1 MILRPIEV
9 EQIFSYDNEERKVK
23 VAAHEFSDYALIW
36 WDQVEKERERNRDY
50 PIDTREEMKSL
61 MRRRFVPSCYHREL
75 HNKLQRITQGSR
87 SVDEYFKEMEVA
99 MIRANVV
106 EEREATMVRFLYGR
120 LPYTSQG
127 RYSF

>member
-1 MILRPIEV
+1 M
-9 EQIFSYDNEERKVK
+9 
-23 VAAHEFSDYALIW
+23 AAHEFSDYALIW

-99 MIRANVV
+99 MIRANVGD
-106 EEREATMVRFLYGR
+106 EREATMACFLHG
-120 LPYTSQG
+120 
-127 RYSF
+127 